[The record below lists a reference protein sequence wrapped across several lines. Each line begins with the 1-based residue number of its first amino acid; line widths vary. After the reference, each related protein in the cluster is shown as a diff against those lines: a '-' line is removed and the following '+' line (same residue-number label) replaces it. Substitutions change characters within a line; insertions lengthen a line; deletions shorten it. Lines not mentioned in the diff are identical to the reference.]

1 MKTENKMNKRIII
14 EGEKVHHVGYRPFL
28 LAKAWELGIPN
39 YFARNVKEGG
49 MERVEISIGGE
60 EEQIKEFLEFIKDN
74 YPSKAKVSRVREG
87 KLPERVI
94 PIDKYDRVL
103 VAEQQNTV
111 VQTGLE
117 MVGMQ
122 EKTVETQK
130 ETIDEVK
137 TVGVKVDNVANKIG
151 NFASETS
158 QNFSILKEDY
168 GKISHTMEK
177 ILEWLTQQQK
187 DFTEAINR
195 LTNAIL
201 KLVEKA
207 TK

>member
-1 MKTENKMNKRIII
+1 M
-14 EGEKVHHVGYRPFL
+14 HHVGYRPFL
-28 LAKAWELGIPN
+28 LAKALELGIPN

-87 KLPERVI
+87 KFPERVM

-103 VAEQQNTV
+103 AAEQQNTV
-111 VQTGLE
+111 VQTELE

-177 ILEWLTQQQK
+177 ILERLTQQQK

-195 LTNAIL
+195 LANAIL